1 MCGESLLFVGIYI
14 LARIWSSGECRSE
27 VWQERSAS
35 HKYKTCK
42 KKFWRAKNLR
52 RRRAWTRQHSLLFE
66 FIQCSWKVL
75 NWCFLCDRVSVTQMA
90 VSQGCTIQLGESAN
104 CGPDIFYSWQENWK
118 DFSSMGALSNKFNDL
133 YFCGK
138 LLCNQTC
145 FLQMHP
151 IFISNHDWLGWAF

>member
-90 VSQGCTIQLGESAN
+90 VSQGCTISSLVNQ
-104 CGPDIFYSWQENWK
+104 PIVDQIFSTA
-118 DFSSMGALSNKFNDL
+118 DRRT
-133 YFCGK
+133 GK
-138 LLCNQTC
+138 ISPVWVRYLTNLT
-145 FLQMHP
+145 
-151 IFISNHDWLGWAF
+151 IFISVENCFATRPVFFRCIQYS